1 MVISALLI
9 VQLWLLESSMLPIH
23 PRPQKDEL
31 LSSWLIR
38 LSLSNGY
45 CSHTFFKHVLG
56 YDKEIWTRDIDR
68 SATKEFIALLSK
80 ETGQTIEQVNKLCLR
95 SLVGYLFEELKENAK
110 SHWILPLGIRHRI
123 YTHNGMQCCPVCLRE
138 KVVYFRLHWRLSFYT
153 ICEKHHCLLIDH
165 CPNCKKPIDFRRHA
179 IGAKREYPA
188 IHNLRLCGYCLY
200 DLSKA
205 SIVYPNK
212 NEKIII
218 APYIEFIKNYIKGT
232 WNLSLSPASS
242 LPYYNGIWVLSSWLA
257 GRKSKIIM
265 DLLRYYSRVMFKKT
279 INTHNNEFEY
289 LSLEERF
296 NLFILTFWFID
307 DWPKRFIRICND
319 ANINKSD
326 FTDYYLNLPFFL
338 LSLINEKFN
347 KSQYIPNKNEVLAV
361 KNKILNNGMM
371 LSPRELRRYLNI
383 SMDLALK
390 ILHCDKKR

>member
-1 MVISALLI
+1 
-9 VQLWLLESSMLPIH
+9 MLPIH

-165 CPNCKKPIDFRRHA
+165 CPNCNKPIDFRRHA

-205 SIVYPNK
+205 SIVYPSENQ
-212 NEKIII
+212 KIII
-218 APYIEFIKNYIKGT
+218 APYIEFITNYIKGT
-232 WNLSLSPASS
+232 WDLSLAPASS
-242 LPYYNGIWVLSSWLA
+242 LSYYNGIWVISSWLA
-257 GRKSKIIM
+257 GRKSKVIM
-265 DLLRYYSRVMFKKT
+265 DLLNFYSNLLSESTIKT
-279 INTHNNEFEY
+279 SSNESEY
-289 LSLEERF
+289 LSLEKRF
-296 NLFILTFWFID
+296 HLFLVTLWFMK

-326 FTDYYLNLPFFL
+326 FTDYYSSLPYFL
-338 LSLINEKFN
+338 YDLINAHFNKINYKYSKCEIDSVKNEIIKNELSLLPQNLE
-347 KSQYIPNKNEVLAV
+347 
-361 KNKILNNGMM
+361 
-371 LSPRELRRYLNI
+371 NI
-383 SMDLALK
+383 
-390 ILHCDKKR
+390 